1 MLRWKQVVVLAAV
14 MAAPMV
20 WAQTV
25 KVTDFKP
32 NRADATAALQA
43 AIDSGAKVVLVDDPG
58 FEYLVETIAFKSN
71 QEVVFQNNV
80 RVCAMPG
87 KFQALGASLFK
98 VHHVKN
104 LVVRGEGNAELTM
117 NKADYQDSARYK
129 PAEWRHTLSMR
140 GSDQVVIRDLTLSNS
155 GGDGIYLGAPGCTN
169 VRLENLVITD
179 HHRQGISVISAENL
193 LIKKCKL
200 INTSGTPPAAGIDFE
215 PNHVREFAV
224 NCVLEDCDIY
234 GNQSYAVHFAI
245 PKTLERPI
253 SIVMRDCRI
262 HDNGGGVHFNAGGG
276 YDAEPLQGTI
286 DLIRCKI
293 STPRHSAVTFASHR
307 VGGVQVRFQDCVI
320 DNRNNP
326 RPPFLLSTKH
336 LVDIGGIDLGKMV
349 VLQAL
354 DRQVFQIPELGAA
367 GLQPIGGSLTIRGD
381 DGKEQAYD
389 LAALAA
395 RHPGMP
401 EMRQFTSA
409 PLDLASLR
417 PAPGTTG
424 KAENPVLVR
433 RTGRFAQYATAG
445 QTIDITFKVG
455 WSRGPVKFPVKIFNP
470 SGKLVKETRVEIQQV
485 GGEYV
490 LPLAAAET
498 GVHVLEFSSGAG
510 IKVMSPAPGHGFLT
524 TDRGLGMFTSNS
536 DLYFNVPAD
545 LRTVT
550 VEVIAEVGEPVAVE
564 LYDEAGV
571 VRASQDSFFGTKYL
585 TVSREPSAKT
595 ELWRLKLFK
604 VVEDHYVRLGAPLPP
619 IVFTDPANRLIL
631 E

>member
-1 MLRWKQVVVLAAV
+1 MLTWKRAIVLTAAV
-14 MAAPMV
+14 VAPAV
-20 WAQTV
+20 WSQTV

-32 NRADATAALQA
+32 DRADATAALQA

-58 FEYLVETIAFKSN
+58 FEYLVETITFKGD

-80 RVCAMPG
+80 RVRAMPG
-87 KFQALGASLFK
+87 KFLAQGATLFRINN
-98 VHHVKN
+98 VSN

-117 NKADYQDSARYK
+117 NKADYQDATRYQ

-169 VRLENLVITD
+169 VHLENLVITD

-193 LIKKCKL
+193 LVKNCKL

-215 PNHVREFAV
+215 PNQAREFAV
-224 NCVLEDCDIY
+224 NCVLENCDIY

-276 YDAEPLQGTI
+276 YDEEPLQGTI
-286 DLIRCKI
+286 DLIRCTI
-293 STPRHSAVTFASHR
+293 STPQGSAVTFLSHR

-320 DNRNNP
+320 DNRANP
-326 RPPFLLSTKH
+326 REPFLLATKH
-336 LVDIGGIDLGKMV
+336 LADIAGIDFGKTV

-354 DRQVFQIPELGAA
+354 DRPVFLIPELGAA
-367 GLQPIGGSLTIRGD
+367 GLQPIGGSVTIRQE
-381 DGKEQAYD
+381 DGQEQAYD

-395 RHPGMP
+395 RHPGLP
-401 EMRQFTSA
+401 AMRQFASA

-417 PAPGTTG
+417 PAPDATG
-424 KAENPVLVR
+424 KAANPVLIR
-433 RTGRFAQYATAG
+433 RVGKFVQYATAG
-445 QTIDITFKVG
+445 QTIDITFLAA
-455 WSRGPVKFPVKIFNP
+455 WSRGPVKFPVKVFNP
-470 SGKLVKETRVEIQQV
+470 SGKQVKEVRVEIKQE

-490 LPLAAAET
+490 LPLVAEET
-498 GVHVLEFSSGAG
+498 GVYTLEFATGAG
-510 IKVMSPAPGHGFLT
+510 IKVMSPAPGHGYLT
-524 TDRGLGMFTSNS
+524 TGKGLSMFRCNS

-545 LRTVT
+545 LRAVT
-550 VEVIAEVGEPVAVE
+550 VEVIAEVGESLAVE

-571 VRASQDSFFGTKYL
+571 VRASQDSFVGTKYL
-585 TVSREPSAKT
+585 VVQREPSAKT

-604 VVEDHYVRLGAPLPP
+604 VVEDHYIRLGAPLPP
-619 IVFTDPANRLIL
+619 MVFTDPANRLVL